1 MLHKNKSME
10 NLLKEKVQFERLI
23 KGQGN
28 VSGQDNVLVG
38 QYWLLVTCRS
48 CQLRD
53 SLGRRKPVNCM
64 SVNQDEA

>member
-38 QYWLLVTCRS
+38 QYVSNL
-48 CQLRD
+48 
-53 SLGRRKPVNCM
+53 
-64 SVNQDEA
+64 